1 MRKYCFRVRGGT
13 RGGQRTRRTLLETEG
28 PKHMPTEVREP
39 ELGGPCAGERSG
51 VGACGGEMEK
61 AGQRTKM
68 PRT

>member
-39 ELGGPCAGERSG
+39 ELGERSG
-51 VGACGGEMEK
+51 VGTCGGEMEK